1 MIKTIPLF
9 VIISSLGFYTTTLA
23 QNVAINT
30 SGAAPAAS
38 AMLDISSTN
47 SGLLIPRMTSA
58 QRTAI
63 ATPATGLK
71 VYDTSTN
78 TFWWFDG
85 TVWVEQLGSGNGW
98 MTTGNA
104 ITTTGIFGSTSN
116 QSIRILS
123 NNTER
128 MRLLNTGELVI
139 NSITPFS
146 GDLLSAYSTGT
157 QFPINAYVSGTGSV
171 SAGTFSNTSTATN
184 GVGVL
189 GSIVGGSGIAA
200 VRGNAGTTSGSGV
213 LGVGQSS
220 VGFGLR
226 GVNLNASGTA
236 MILAGNNLGASYLIN
251 GSGAASTGS
260 TTGIWG
266 RTTAGTGVGGI
277 FSGNAQGAT
286 SPASGAGVSGVGTL
300 IGVAGYGLSTA
311 AGTLK
316 SGGYFEGGNG
326 ASFAYVGAVT
336 VAGVNRKIEGNGTVN
351 TTVKDLNGNLVVMS
365 CPESP
370 ENLFQ
375 DFGRGQLTNGRCHI
389 SLDPVFAKNIIVNDE
404 HPLYV
409 HIQLKGNCNGVY
421 VSNENGNGFDVI
433 ELNAGVS
440 NVKFTYFVSA
450 NRADEIQPDGSI
462 SRYSS
467 ERFAPAI
474 GRAKSVTHQVAE
486 LSDKEILNQDLKT
499 IQKK

>member
-1 MIKTIPLF
+1 MRKTLYNYFTILCLALTHF
-9 VIISSLGFYTTTLA
+9 VSA

-47 SGLLIPRMTSA
+47 SGLLIPRMTSV
-58 QRTAI
+58 QRTSI
-63 ATPATGLK
+63 AAPATGLK
-71 VYDTSTN
+71 VYDTNTN

-85 TVWVEQLGSGNGW
+85 TIWVEQLGSGNGW
-98 MTTGNA
+98 MTTGNS

-128 MRLLNTGELVI
+128 MRLLNTGEFVI
-139 NSITPFS
+139 NSITPFA

-157 QFPINAYVSGTGSV
+157 QFPISAYVSGTGSV
-171 SAGTFSNTSTATN
+171 SAGTFSNASTATN

-200 VRGNAGTTSGSGV
+200 VRGNAGTVSGAGV
-213 LGVGQSS
+213 LGVGQAS

-226 GVNLNASGTA
+226 GVNLHASGTA

-251 GSGAASTGS
+251 GSGAAATGS

-266 RTTAGTGVGGI
+266 RTTAGNGVGGI

-286 SPASGAGVSGVGTL
+286 SPAGGAGVSGVGTL

-311 AGTLK
+311 IATLK

-326 ASFAYVGAVT
+326 VSFAYVGAVT
-336 VAGVNRKIEGNGTVN
+336 AAGVNRKIEGNGTVN

-375 DFGRGQLTNGRCHI
+375 DFGRGQLINGKCHI
-389 SLDPVFAKNIIVNDE
+389 VLDPVFAKNIVVNEE

-421 VSNENGNGFDVI
+421 VCNENGNGFDVV
-433 ELNAGVS
+433 ELNNGDS
-440 NVKFTYFVSA
+440 NVRFTYFVSA
-450 NRADEIQPDGSI
+450 NRADELQPDGSI
-462 SRYSS
+462 SRYSA

-474 GRAKSVTHQVAE
+474 GRAQSIKHQTAE
-486 LSDKEILNQDLKT
+486 LTDKELLNKDLKPET
-499 IQKK
+499 KK